1 MKGKQT
7 LMAVIALCFL
17 ASYNAL
23 GVSAECTDAALF
35 TEVSTDPATLA
46 YATAYGQPVILG
58 SKGNDQA
65 LLDALNLVRQ
75 GAQFQIQRTLMP
87 AYEIAA
93 LMNPAEFEALT
104 DVKRQQLVSLFAP
117 LQVDV
122 SSQNMRDI
130 LFNGP
135 TSIFPN
141 PGATR
146 TALINAVKRQGSRA
160 EVVCGS
166 NRTLGQLSQAIR
178 GTQ

>member
-1 MKGKQT
+1 MLKYF
-7 LMAVIALCFL
+7 LCVMMVL
-17 ASYNAL
+17 L
-23 GVSAECTDAALF
+23 CVSTSAFAECTSTELF
-35 TEVSTDPATLA
+35 NELATDPAVPPLG
-46 YATAYGQPVILG
+46 YAAAYGKPITTN
-58 SKGNDQA
+58 SIGNDQA
-65 LLDALNLVRQ
+65 VLDMINLIRQ
-75 GAQFQIQRTLMP
+75 GTAYQIQRVLMP

-93 LMNPAEFEALT
+93 LMNPAEFNALT
-104 DVKRQQLVSLFAP
+104 GGKQQQRVSIFAA

-146 TALINAVKRQGSRA
+146 TALIAAVKRQGSRA

-166 NRTLGQLSQAIR
+166 NRTMAQVSQAIR
-178 GTQ
+178 GSQ